1 MKSLFKTVA
10 LITFFSVLTRIIG
23 FFFRIY
29 LSRVVGAEGLG
40 MYQVASS
47 IFFVLMTVV
56 ASGLPLIISRMG
68 AGFRAKKEE
77 KNEKSLI
84 STALIFALA
93 LSIILCLF
101 VLLFRGL
108 FAKMFTDQ
116 RCVEILIVMLPSL
129 IFSAVYAVF
138 RGALWGQGNYF
149 ALCVTELFEQVFRIF
164 VCVLMLGA
172 SLSAI
177 ENALNV
183 GWSMTFAC
191 LASMVFVAVLF
202 FFYGGRMS
210 KPSKSIFKPLVRQS
224 TPITGIRVAGSFIQP
239 LIALI
244 IPARL
249 TAIGYTSSQALALYG
264 VAVGM
269 TMPLLYVPTT
279 IIGSLSTAL
288 IPDLSTA
295 VAQGDKVHIE
305 NRVRTSIIFSLFV
318 SAIFLPAY
326 IGVGELAGLF
336 LYDNALSGS
345 LLASAAWV
353 MIPMGITNI
362 TSALLNSLG
371 YEVKSFV
378 NYLIGS
384 VFMFISLWI
393 LPSFVG
399 INAMI
404 WGMGISF
411 LVTAILNTL
420 MLKRKTGLVLHLTKP
435 IIKICLLILPASA
448 LSYFVGS
455 LSNIIFPDFIAIC
468 LGGGVGAGTFLLLCA
483 VFNLIDIRSF
493 LVQSKKRLFGDK
505 KKVKKKTA

>member
-129 IFSAVYAVF
+129 IFSAVYSVF

-172 SLSAI
+172 TLSAI

-183 GWSMTFAC
+183 GWSMTFNAYNRNSC
-191 LASMVFVAVLF
+191 CRQ
-202 FFYGGRMS
+202 FY
-210 KPSKSIFKPLVRQS
+210 
-224 TPITGIRVAGSFIQP
+224 
-239 LIALI
+239 
-244 IPARL
+244 
-249 TAIGYTSSQALALYG
+249 
-264 VAVGM
+264 
-269 TMPLLYVPTT
+269 
-279 IIGSLSTAL
+279 STAYCTYHPCEIDSDRL
-288 IPDLSTA
+288 HKFASACHVWCCGRDDYA
-295 VAQGDKVHIE
+295 
-305 NRVRTSIIFSLFV
+305 TSIC
-318 SAIFLPAY
+318 A
-326 IGVGELAGLF
+326 
-336 LYDNALSGS
+336 N
-345 LLASAAWV
+345 
-353 MIPMGITNI
+353 N
-362 TSALLNSLG
+362 
-371 YEVKSFV
+371 
-378 NYLIGS
+378 NY
-384 VFMFISLWI
+384 W
-393 LPSFVG
+393 
-399 INAMI
+399 
-404 WGMGISF
+404 ISF
-411 LVTAILNTL
+411 HRAYTRS
-420 MLKRKTGLVLHLTKP
+420 KHSR
-435 IIKICLLILPASA
+435 
-448 LSYFVGS
+448 
-455 LSNIIFPDFIAIC
+455 
-468 LGGGVGAGTFLLLCA
+468 GT
-483 VFNLIDIRSF
+483 R
-493 LVQSKKRLFGDK
+493 R
-505 KKVKKKTA
+505 